1 MPAGPPC
8 FGKKAEACAA
18 DPTRESQY
26 KYIPTEICEKF
37 GLPPGACVCKSKKCW
52 RVFGMADDPKPP
64 GRPSAAVKRAREDS
78 ITPVLNVSVSS
89 RSKPTVIVKIHSFKD
104 ARRAPARSLCKVSR
118 LSCALTIAGRFFH
131 RCSVVDF
138 ERPSSDESVVE
149 ARRDPLPVARAQTL
163 EYAVHG
169 KFRTREGGVAF
180 PDTVWFSLR
189 ELRAAGC
196 SRASLRAAVRAYE
209 ESMAAASEEV
219 LCELSETEA
228 EDGESEG
235 EGGDQAEVGGGPE
248 GTAVLGALAEAYGEE
263 GADGKGDAALAA
275 MPIVMPS

>member
-1 MPAGPPC
+1 MPGV
-8 FGKKAEACAA
+8 
-18 DPTRESQY
+18 R
-26 KYIPTEICEKF
+26 
-37 GLPPGACVCKSKKCW
+37 
-52 RVFGMADDPKPP
+52 
-64 GRPSAAVKRAREDS
+64 RPVRFVRCLTFA
-78 ITPVLNVSVSS
+78 
-89 RSKPTVIVKIHSFKD
+89 
-104 ARRAPARSLCKVSR
+104 
-118 LSCALTIAGRFFH
+118 CALTIAGRFFH

-248 GTAVLGALAEAYGEE
+248 GTAVLGALHVAEAYGEE
-263 GADGKGDAALAA
+263 DAAAKGDAALAA